1 MNTARTISNSSILP
15 WDAYKSNSQRLQ
27 DMQLTTAE
35 IKILRM
41 VDRGCL
47 PKLTPKMMAVLTGKD
62 PGFSKS

>member
-1 MNTARTISNSSILP
+1 MNTARIISNSSTLP

-41 VDRGCL
+41 ADRGCL
-47 PKLTPKMMAVLTGKD
+47 PKLTPKMLAVLTGKD

>member
-47 PKLTPKMMAVLTGKD
+47 PKLTPRMLSILTGKD